1 MLKMFKIKVIYNY
14 AGSIIIPPQNKSTEQ
29 LQKIKENITKYIVA
43 KLHSKCDCQT
53 STELIA
59 YTEWEPCHDGS
70 KHYINLKGVLV
81 TPSNYNG
88 HIPLNVQD
96 LYEGCI
102 ISLVDSEVKVV
113 TVCIDMHE
121 YEQDIQCIPGA
132 EESDDKP
139 GDALLSN
146 AKVIAISAIVAS
158 TFTGIISAIISALI
172 GAYCNNKLL
181 NRSKLVP

>member
-70 KHYINLKGVLV
+70 KYYINLKGVLV

-88 HIPLNVQD
+88 HTPLNVQD
-96 LYEGCI
+96 LYEGGI

-121 YEQDIQCIPGA
+121 YEQDIQCIPGE

-146 AKVIAISAIVAS
+146 AEVIAISNVVSA
-158 TFTGIISAIISALI
+158 TFTAIFAVII
-172 GAYCNNKLL
+172 GAFCNKLL